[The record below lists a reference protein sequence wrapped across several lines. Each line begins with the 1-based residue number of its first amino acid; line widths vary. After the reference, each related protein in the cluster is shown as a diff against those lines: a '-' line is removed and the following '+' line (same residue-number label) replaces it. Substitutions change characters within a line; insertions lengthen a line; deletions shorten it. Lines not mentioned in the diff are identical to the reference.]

1 MKSLL
6 DLIEAGHVETVR
18 ASLRL
23 HPHRKGLQVTG
34 SIDSAPVGTHTHPVV
49 VRDAEAAETWLRAR
63 LRRKA

>member
-6 DLIEAGHVETVR
+6 DLIEAGHVETGR

-23 HPHRKGLQVTG
+23 YRHPKGLQVTG
-34 SIDSAPVGTHTHPVV
+34 SIDSVPVGTHTHPVV
-49 VRDAEAAETWLRAR
+49 VRDAEACEVWLRAR